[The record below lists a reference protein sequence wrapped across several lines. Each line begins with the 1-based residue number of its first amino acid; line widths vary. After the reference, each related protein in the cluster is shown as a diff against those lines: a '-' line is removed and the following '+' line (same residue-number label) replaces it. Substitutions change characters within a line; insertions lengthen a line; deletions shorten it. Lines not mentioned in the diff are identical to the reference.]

1 MLIETTDA
9 LAAFCDKLAFAEYIT
24 VDTEFMR
31 EKTFWPKLC
40 LVQVAG
46 PDEAFCIDPLAE
58 GIDLS
63 PLYAVLENPKVLKV
77 FHAARQDLE
86 IFLCKTGRIPA
97 PLFDTQVAAMVC
109 GFGDS
114 VGYETLAAKLAGARI
129 DKSQRFTDW
138 SHRPLSDKQVHY
150 ALADVTHLR
159 TAYEQLKGKLE
170 KSGRSHWLEEEMT
183 ILTSPDTYR
192 THPEESWK
200 RLKHRSKSRRFLGI
214 LKEVAAW
221 RESEAQ
227 TKDVPR
233 QRVIRDEAILE
244 IAALAPKSIEE
255 LGRSRTF
262 PKGAANG
269 RYGQEII
276 EAVKR
281 GKAIPEDQ
289 CPPLPDHNHMPPG
302 LGPVVDL
309 LRVLLKVKCEAQ
321 DVAQRLVASGDDLDR
336 IAADDQADVPALHG
350 WRKDIFGEDA
360 LKLKHGQ
367 LALTYLPEQKQIHI
381 VRHFNGN

>member
-1 MLIETTDA
+1 M
-9 LAAFCDKLAFAEYIT
+9 
-24 VDTEFMR
+24 
-31 EKTFWPKLC
+31 
-40 LVQVAG
+40 
-46 PDEAFCIDPLAE
+46 
-58 GIDLS
+58 
-63 PLYAVLENPKVLKV
+63 
-77 FHAARQDLE
+77 
-86 IFLCKTGRIPA
+86 
-97 PLFDTQVAAMVC
+97 
-109 GFGDS
+109 
-114 VGYETLAAKLAGARI
+114 
-129 DKSQRFTDW
+129 
-138 SHRPLSDKQVHY
+138 
-150 ALADVTHLR
+150 
-159 TAYEQLKGKLE
+159 
-170 KSGRSHWLEEEMT
+170 
-183 ILTSPDTYR
+183 
-192 THPEESWK
+192 
-200 RLKHRSKSRRFLGI
+200 
-214 LKEVAAW
+214 
-221 RESEAQ
+221 
-227 TKDVPR
+227 
-233 QRVIRDEAILE
+233 E